1 MLPKFIF
8 SVISDKLVYFNADRI
23 LHMSKG
29 KIIAEYDPNEIKLN
43 ELESAVY
50 G

>member
-1 MLPKFIF
+1 M
-8 SVISDKLVYFNADRI
+8 ISDEVPEVYFNADRI

-29 KIIAEYDPNEIKLN
+29 RIIAEYDPNEIKLN